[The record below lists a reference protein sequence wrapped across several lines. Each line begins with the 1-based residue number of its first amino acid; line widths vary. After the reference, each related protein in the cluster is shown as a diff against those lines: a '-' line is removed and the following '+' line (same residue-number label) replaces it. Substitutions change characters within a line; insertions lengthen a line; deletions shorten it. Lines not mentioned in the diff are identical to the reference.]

1 MTLGMLACAT
11 AGAQQPAPPPPDT
24 AQPAPA
30 ADAASASDSTTVQA
44 AQAAD
49 DANQDPAEIIV
60 TARRVEEKLQD
71 VPISIAVFNQEQLSQ
86 RNVVSATDLA
96 NFTPSLSSN
105 NNFGNEN
112 TTFAIRGFVQDAGT
126 APSVGTYFA
135 DVVAQIG
142 PTQGTT
148 AGDGVGPGSFFDL
161 QNVQVLKRSEE
172 PTSEL
177 QSL

>member
-1 MTLGMLACAT
+1 MSGRLKFDLCAMTLGMLACAT

-71 VPISIAVFNQEQLSQ
+71 VPISITVFNQEQLSQ

-112 TTFAIRGFVQDAGT
+112 TTFAIRGFELGSASCRDRGGQ
-126 APSVGTYFA
+126 SV
-135 DVVAQIG
+135 
-142 PTQGTT
+142 
-148 AGDGVGPGSFFDL
+148 
-161 QNVQVLKRSEE
+161 
-172 PTSEL
+172 
-177 QSL
+177 